1 MRHALLLL
9 PGLAAAILGLV
20 PAHAATRQAAT
31 PGELRQQADY
41 LRKMGVST
49 GPYFYRRTRAGNR
62 VPWQR
67 SYTEERWREVSGRVD
82 SVMRRRAAGTFVSTE
97 SSNTGVPLED
107 SIGARE
113 QERRDAAAGVS
124 TADALE
130 RMAGNLE
137 FVATWNRTHPD
148 KKILPGN
155 APNGWTVNRAQ
166 EWQAAQQARAV
177 GDARAT
183 NAWLFTTRKRFV
195 PSSRHVAH
203 DADTVRVNGFR
214 ELPARTIDQARSH
227 FDGLIASWHA
237 QPAAIG
243 DERAAPAR
251 LTTIPGARSLGQ
263 RPFDTVLLDR
273 RGRVKRYQPDATVF
287 TFRPG
292 TVALPTA
299 LRTLVAGD
307 RMAGTTPPAGYR
319 FVVRRGQLY
328 VANGV
333 AEDAEWFA
341 LGPAPTFLVRAIA
354 AEVAARPLPTTGPPA
369 HPGLVDAVLQHELV
383 LDGRVEAAGEYTF

>member
-1 MRHALLLL
+1 MRSLLLL
-9 PGLAAAILGLV
+9 PALTAAVLSLV

-31 PGELRQQADY
+31 PAELRQQAEY
-41 LRKMGVST
+41 LRKMGAST

-62 VPWQR
+62 VPWKR
-67 SYTEERWREVSGRVD
+67 DYTEERWREVSGRVD
-82 SVMRRRAAGTFVSTE
+82 SVMGRRAAGTFVSTE
-97 SSNTGVPLED
+97 PSNTGIPLED

-130 RMAGNLE
+130 RMASNLE
-137 FVATWNRTHPD
+137 FVALWNRNHPD

-155 APNGWTVNRAQ
+155 TPDGWSVNRAHD
-166 EWQAAQQARAV
+166 WQRAQQQQAVSDDKARSS
-177 GDARAT
+177 
-183 NAWLFTTRKRFV
+183 WLYSTRKRFV
-195 PSSRHVAH
+195 PSSRHVPH
-203 DADTVRVNGFR
+203 DADTRRVNGFR
-214 ELPARTIDQARSH
+214 EIPARTIDRARAH

-237 QPAAIG
+237 QPAAIS
-243 DERAAPAR
+243 DERIRPAR

-273 RGRVKRYQPDATVF
+273 NGRVKRYQPDATVF

-292 TVALPTA
+292 SVALPTS
-299 LRTLVAGD
+299 LRRLVAGD
-307 RMAGTTPPAGYR
+307 NMAGTTPPTGYR

-341 LGPAPTFLVRAIA
+341 LGAAPRFLVRAIE
-354 AEVAARPLPTTGPPA
+354 AELAARPLATTGPPA

-383 LDGRVEAAGEYTF
+383 LDGRVEAAGEYTY